1 MIRPKANTNMLSL
14 LYKPLMVACLLLGLF
29 GLIWL
34 RSSIVAVNYE
44 IHNLEEKKMGAL
56 TDMKLLL
63 ADRAKLM
70 SLAKIDTSLRSTAA
84 NDRYADNGYIFPDRI
99 KVVHVKRSKGVAPY
113 DVSLDIKSEQ

>member
-1 MIRPKANTNMLSL
+1 MLSL
-14 LYKPLMVACLLLGLF
+14 LYKPLLVALLLLGLF

-44 IHNLEEKKMGAL
+44 IHNLEENKMGAL

-70 SLAKIDTSLRSTAA
+70 SLARIDTPLRGTAA
-84 NDRYADNGYIFPDRI
+84 NDQYADNGYIFPDRI

-113 DVSLDIKSEQ
+113 NVSLDIRSAQ

>member
-1 MIRPKANTNMLSL
+1 MIRPKTNANMLSL
-14 LYKPLMVACLLLGLF
+14 LYKPLLVALLLLGLF

-44 IHNLEEKKMGAL
+44 IHNLEENKMGAL

-70 SLAKIDTSLRSTAA
+70 SLARIDTPLRGTAA
-84 NDRYADNGYIFPDRI
+84 NDQYADNGYIFPDRI

-113 DVSLDIKSEQ
+113 NVSLDIRSAQ